1 MFKIKNVKV
10 TVDCTDNGYGMVE
23 TICDTTVE
31 SIAMITGCGLLAAG
45 IKAATSVIT
54 NAQQCMTR
62 KQIAAQQ
69 ASLDRVCR
77 EAKDAEAKQDK

>member
-1 MFKIKNVKV
+1 MFKLKNVKV
-10 TVDCTDNGYGMVE
+10 TVDCTDNGYDMVE
-23 TICDTTVE
+23 TVCDTAVE

-45 IKAATSVIT
+45 IKAAANVIT

-69 ASLDRVCR
+69 AALDAAYR
-77 EAKDAEAKQDK
+77 EAKKAEVE